1 MKQTEN
7 SISSGKKSIH
17 ILLADDN
24 RDDRFFFKDA
34 LSDLTIP
41 TILTTV
47 EDGERLIT
55 FLTKNSGS
63 LPDVLFL
70 DINMPLK
77 SGSQCLREIKKNK
90 LLQHLPVVIYSSSLP
105 ELVADE
111 LYRNKAHYYLQK
123 TNVVDLGYILKHILT
138 MLVEKKFDRPPRNKF
153 TLGLEN
159 A

>member
-1 MKQTEN
+1 MKHTNN
-7 SISSGKKSIH
+7 SNSTAKKSIH

-34 LSDLTIP
+34 LSDLSIP
-41 TILTTV
+41 SILTTV
-47 EDGERLIT
+47 EDGEKLIA
-55 FLTKNSGS
+55 FLSKNSAR

-77 SGSQCLREIKKNK
+77 SGSECLREIKKNK

-105 ELVADE
+105 EVVADE

-123 TNVVDLGYILKHILT
+123 TNVVDLGHILNHILT
-138 MLVEKKFDRPPRNKF
+138 MLVEKKFDRPQRNRF
-153 TLGLEN
+153 TLGLEK